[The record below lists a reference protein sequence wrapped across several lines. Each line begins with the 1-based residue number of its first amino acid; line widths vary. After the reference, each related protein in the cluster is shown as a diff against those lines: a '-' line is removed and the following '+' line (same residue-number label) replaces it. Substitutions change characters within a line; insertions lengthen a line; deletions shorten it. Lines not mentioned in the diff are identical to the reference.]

1 MTVKQQADPTHY
13 TYRVSWSAEDGEY
26 VAVCLELPSLSW
38 LAGAPEDAL
47 KGVERV
53 VADAVA
59 DMGEQGE
66 PIPTPLADQRFS
78 GRFNLR
84 VPETLHR
91 RLATEAAEQG
101 VSLNRLISERL
112 ARS

>member
-1 MTVKQQADPTHY
+1 MTARQQVDPTHY
-13 TYRVSWSAEDGEY
+13 TYRVSWSAEDAEY

-38 LAGAPEDAL
+38 LAGTPQDAL
-47 KGVERV
+47 NGLERV
-53 VADAVA
+53 VAEAVT
-59 DMGEQGE
+59 DMSEQGE
-66 PIPTPLADQRFS
+66 PVPTPLADQRFS